1 MMLGMAPEPITTNG
15 RAIRRYRKLA
25 GLSNRT
31 LAAQAGI
38 SSSHLAHV
46 EAQRRGVSP
55 EVLALI
61 AKALGRPTADLV
73 NDSMAV
79 A

>member
-1 MMLGMAPEPITTNG
+1 MQPEPITTNG

-31 LAAQAGI
+31 LAQAAGI

-46 EAQRRGVSP
+46 EAARRGVSP

-61 AKALGRPTADLV
+61 AKAVGRPTSDLV
-73 NDSMAV
+73 HDAMA
-79 A
+79 ATA

>member
-1 MMLGMAPEPITTNG
+1 MAIEPITTNG

-25 GLSNRT
+25 GLSNH
-31 LAAQAGI
+31 AVAQAAGI

-46 EAQRRGVSP
+46 EAERRGASP
-55 EVLALI
+55 GVLALI
-61 AKALGRPTADLV
+61 AATLGRPIADIVHDQLA
-73 NDSMAV
+73 DA